1 MMSKTKR
8 TFNLAA
14 ALQARADE
22 AALGQSDSESDGL
35 EESKQLVKTK
45 GRQQDVPM
53 AILKDKNYVKM
64 VKEKKARKTA
74 KQAEK

>member
-1 MMSKTKR
+1 MSRRKR

-35 EESKQLVKTK
+35 EESKQPVKTK

-64 VKEKKARKTA
+64 AKEKKARKTA